1 MHPRYA
7 PPVPNDA
14 GVRRPPSWI
23 LFTISVVGV
32 TLITPIAPVIPDILR
47 ALDAPESAAGL
58 ILGAATLPGIL
69 LAPVIGVLADR
80 WGRRR
85 VLLPC
90 LVLFAV
96 AGSASA
102 LSTSVAMLA
111 AIRFIQGIG
120 AAGLINL
127 VIVLIGDHWDG
138 SDRVRMLG
146 RNSAALTAGIAALP
160 TMGGALADW
169 LGWRGPFYLYPLV
182 FLVLLAAVRTLP
194 LDRPMASIGVGA
206 QLKASGEV
214 LRTPVVLGLF
224 GLEVVVMV
232 AIFGLIL
239 TVLPFHLEEAY
250 GLSAGARGIFL
261 GMPSLVSFWISLNI
275 ARITDRYGRFR
286 AITVGLVV
294 FGVSFFILGSPVP
307 LLVLGAGA
315 LLWGLAEGLTFPA
328 LLDRITEAAGT
339 ESRGTVIA
347 VGAGAVRLGQ
357 TVGPIL
363 GGVALVGIGAPI
375 AFMAGAALLVVLAA
389 AVAVGRARF
398 G

>member
-1 MHPRYA
+1 MHS
-7 PPVPNDA
+7 DT

-58 ILGAATLPGIL
+58 ILGSATLPGIL

-90 LVLFAV
+90 LVLFAA
-96 AGSASA
+96 AGTLSI

-111 AIRFIQGIG
+111 TIRFFQGIG

-138 SDRVRMLG
+138 TDRVRMLG

-160 TMGGALADW
+160 TIGGALADW
-169 LGWRGPFYLYPLV
+169 LGWRGPFYVYPLV
-182 FLVLLAAVRTLP
+182 FLVLLAAMRTLP
-194 LDRPMASIGVGA
+194 KDQPTSATGVGA
-206 QLKASGEV
+206 QLRASGKV

-250 GLSAGARGIFL
+250 GLSAGARGLFL
-261 GMPSLVSFWISLNI
+261 GAPSLVSFWISLNI
-275 ARITDRYGRFR
+275 ARITQRFGRFR
-286 AITVGLVV
+286 AITFGLVV
-294 FGVSFFILGSPVP
+294 FGASFFVLGSPVP
-307 LLVLGAGA
+307 LSVLVAGA

-357 TVGPIL
+357 TVGPLL
-363 GGVALVGIGAPI
+363 GGVALVGVGAPT
-375 AFMAGAALLVVLAA
+375 AFLAGAALLGGLAVV
-389 AVAVGRARF
+389 VVIGKFRF
-398 G
+398 T

>member
-1 MHPRYA
+1 MPS
-7 PPVPNDA
+7 DA
-14 GVRRPPSWI
+14 GVRTPPAWI
-23 LFTISVVGV
+23 LFTISVVGI

-58 ILGAATLPGIL
+58 IIGSATLPGIL

-85 VLLPC
+85 VLIPC
-90 LVLFAV
+90 LLLFAA
-96 AGSASA
+96 AGTLSAF
-102 LSTSVAMLA
+102 STSVAMLA
-111 AIRFIQGIG
+111 TIRLAQGIG

-127 VIVLIGDHWDG
+127 VIVLIGDHWEG
-138 SDRVRMLG
+138 TDRVRMLG
-146 RNSAALTAGIAALP
+146 RNTAALTAGIAALP
-160 TMGGALADW
+160 TVGGALADW

-182 FLVLLAAVRTLP
+182 FVVLIAALRTLP
-194 LDRPMASIGVGA
+194 EDQPIASVGVGD
-206 QLKASGEV
+206 QLRASGKV
-214 LRTPVVLGLF
+214 LRSPVILGLF

-286 AITVGLVV
+286 AITIGLVA
-294 FGVSFFILGSPVP
+294 FAVSFFILGSPVP

-315 LLWGLAEGLTFPA
+315 LLWGFAEGLTFPA

-357 TVGPIL
+357 TVGPLL
-363 GGVALVGIGAPI
+363 GGVALVGIGAPS
-375 AFMAGAALLVVLAA
+375 AFMAGAVLLGLLS
-389 AVAVGRARF
+389 VAVVIGRRRYA
-398 G
+398 

>member
-1 MHPRYA
+1 M
-7 PPVPNDA
+7 
-14 GVRRPPSWI
+14 
-23 LFTISVVGV
+23 VGV

-58 ILGAATLPGIL
+58 IVGSATLPGIL

-90 LVLFAV
+90 LLVFGV
-96 AGSASA
+96 AGTLSAM
-102 LSTSVAMLA
+102 STSVAMLTI
-111 AIRFIQGIG
+111 IRLLQGIG

-138 SDRVRMLG
+138 TDRVRMLG

-160 TMGGALADW
+160 TVGGALADW

-182 FLVLLAAVRTLP
+182 FLVLLAAMRALP
-194 LDRPMASIGVGA
+194 DDQSTATVGVGD
-206 QLKASGEV
+206 QLRASGRV
-214 LRTPVVLGLF
+214 LRSPVILGLV
-224 GLEVVVMV
+224 GLEVIVMV
-232 AIFGLIL
+232 AVFGLIL

-250 GLSAGARGIFL
+250 GLGAGARGVFL
-261 GMPSLVSFWISLNI
+261 GMPSLVSFWVSLNI
-275 ARITDRYGRFR
+275 ARITDRFGRFR
-286 AITVGLVV
+286 AITLGLVA
-294 FGVSFFILGSPVP
+294 FGVSFFVLGSPVP
-307 LLVLGAGA
+307 LIVLGAGA
-315 LLWGLAEGLTFPA
+315 LVWGLAEGLTFPA

-357 TVGPIL
+357 TIGPLL
-363 GGVALVGIGAPI
+363 GGVALVGIGAST
-375 AFMAGAALLVVLAA
+375 AFMVGAVLLIGLAVTVVM
-389 AVAVGRARF
+389 GRRRYAT
-398 G
+398 